1 MESDKKDK
9 FKSNPYNSLNKL
21 ISKDDIINILKN
33 ININD
38 FKLNNIQLYQRA
50 FVHKSYCHMK
60 DYEEFENDIQALPLQ
75 KESYEKM
82 EFLGDSILGY
92 IVCEYI
98 FQRYT
103 IIYDQDE
110 GFLTKM
116 KNRLV
121 CGEMLCKL
129 ANDIGFNKHLII
141 SKHID
146 ENCNGRNNKN
156 ILEDTFEAFI
166 GALYLDTSDIHF
178 VKDILIKIYE
188 KYVDFS
194 DIILNDT
201 NYKDQ
206 LQRYL
211 QNRFKEYPKY
221 EIIEEDDH
229 FICKV
234 KKGNEIISEGNGNTK
249 KKAEQNAAKASLI
262 HYGVLN

>member
-1 MESDKKDK
+1 MEFKKDK

-21 ISKDDIINILKN
+21 LSKNDITNILKN

-38 FKLNNIQLYQRA
+38 FKPTNLELYQTA

-129 ANDIGFNKHLII
+129 ASDIGFNKHIII

-156 ILEDTFEAFI
+156 ILEDVFEALI
-166 GALYLDTSDIHF
+166 GAIYLDHSYEVAERFITAVI
-178 VKDILIKIYE
+178 E
-188 KYVDFS
+188 KYIDFTELLLT
-194 DIILNDT
+194 DN

-206 LQRYL
+206 ISRYL
-211 QNRFKEYPKY
+211 QKNYKVYPSYQHEKKEDVYYCKLLQ
-221 EIIEEDDH
+221 ED
-229 FICKV
+229 KV
-234 KKGNEIISEGNGNTK
+234 ISVGEGNSK
-249 KKAEQNAAKASLI
+249 KRSEQEASRKALI
-262 HYGVLN
+262 HFNVLT